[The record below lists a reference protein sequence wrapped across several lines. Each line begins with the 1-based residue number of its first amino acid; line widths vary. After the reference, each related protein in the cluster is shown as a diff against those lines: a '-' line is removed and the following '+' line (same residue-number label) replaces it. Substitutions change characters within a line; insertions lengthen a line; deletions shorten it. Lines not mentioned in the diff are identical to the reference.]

1 MKGILYYI
9 LRAYVQLGLRFY
21 FSSYKVYG
29 TENIP
34 KKGAIIFTA
43 NHQNAFLDALV
54 IVGKNERITHFLARA
69 EVFKKPFF
77 KWLMSLINMMPIYR
91 IRDGWNTLN
100 NNEEIFKA
108 CYKIL
113 GSKKALL
120 IFPEGNH
127 GFERRLRPLSKGFTR
142 IAFGT
147 LTEQPELDLKIIPV
161 GINYH
166 NHQEFRTR
174 VSIYFGKAIDVQP
187 FYSNTDDHNASL
199 ILRNAISTQMEKLIV
214 HIPEDQYDIKF
225 SQLMKINPDFSNLQA
240 CRESIDNL
248 SSTDSTTSVEKEKQK
263 SFLYYFFR
271 FYYLLPLQLWKGIAS
286 EVKDPVMLASIKFS
300 VGIFV
305 FPVFLI
311 LQTVLVQIIFG
322 EVSVSLGYFLIG
334 LILPLLIRN
343 KP

>member
-1 MKGILYYI
+1 MKKILYYI

-29 TENIP
+29 SENIP
-34 KKGAIIFTA
+34 KKGALMFTS

-54 IVGKNERITHFLARA
+54 IVGKNGRITHFLARA
-69 EVFKKPFF
+69 EVFKKPLF

-113 GSKKALL
+113 GSQKALL

-147 LTEQPELDLKIIPV
+147 LAEKPELDLKIIPV

-166 NHQEFRTR
+166 NHRKFRTR
-174 VSIYFGKAIDVQP
+174 VSIYYGKPMDARP
-187 FYSNTDDHNASL
+187 FFTDKDDHNASL
-199 ILRNAISTQMEKLIV
+199 KLRNTISTQMEKLIV
-214 HIPEDQYDIKF
+214 HIPEDEYHIKF
-225 SQLMKINPDFSNLQA
+225 PQLLKLNPDFSDLKSSKRLIENLNK
-240 CRESIDNL
+240 IDEVPTL
-248 SSTDSTTSVEKEKQK
+248 TMPRQF
-263 SFLYYFFR
+263 SFLYQCFR
-271 FYYLLPLQLWKGIAS
+271 LYYILPLLLWKGIAKK
-286 EVKDPVMLASIKFS
+286 VIDPVMLASIKFS
-300 VGIFV
+300 VGIFL
-305 FPVFLI
+305 FPIFLI
-311 LQTVLVQIIFG
+311 LQSFLVHIIFG
-322 EVSVSLGYFLIG
+322 KLSITLGYFLIG
-334 LILPLLIRN
+334 LILPLLIKN
-343 KP
+343 KT

>member
-108 CYKIL
+108 CHNIL
-113 GSKKALL
+113 ASKKALL

-147 LTEQPELDLKIIPV
+147 LTEQPDLDLKIIPV

-166 NHQEFRTR
+166 NHREFRTR
-174 VSIYFGKAIDVQP
+174 VSIHFGKAIDVQP
-187 FYSNTDDHNASL
+187 FYTNSDDHNASL
-199 ILRNAISTQMEKLIV
+199 KLRNAISAQMEKLIV
-214 HIPEDQYDIKF
+214 HIPEDEYDIKF
-225 SQLMKINPDFSNLQA
+225 SQLIKMNPDFSNLLA
-240 CRESIDNL
+240 CRDLMENL
-248 SSTDSTTSVEKEKQK
+248 SSTDGTSSVEKEKQG

-271 FYYLLPLQLWKGIAS
+271 FYYLLPLQLWKIIAS
-286 EVKDPVMLASIKFS
+286 RIKDPVMLASIKFS
-300 VGIFV
+300 IGIFV
-305 FPVFLI
+305 FPVFLF
-311 LQTVLVQIIFG
+311 LQSFLVQIIFM
-322 EVSVSLGYFLIG
+322 EMSISLVYFLIG
-334 LILPLLIRN
+334 LILPLLINNRA
-343 KP
+343 